1 MVNLKAVIPLAG
13 LGMNMLPATKTI
25 PKEMQP
31 IIDTPM
37 IQYIVDEVVTAGI
50 KEILLVTNSSKNS
63 VENHFDISY

>member
-25 PKEMQP
+25 PKEMQL
-31 IIDTPM
+31 IIDKPM

>member
-31 IIDTPM
+31 IIDKPM

-63 VENHFDISY
+63 VENHFDISD